1 MQRVTITLDEEF
13 VAELDRVMATRGYQ
27 NRSEAIRDLARAGIR
42 QAAEEAGEGGQCVA
56 ALVYVG
62 IMALLIDGFGRGVLV
77 AAFFAFV
84 IGTAVSFLGNALWSF
99 EARPTADRAV
109 MFFAINTTGLG
120 LNMLIAWLMERAGIH
135 YLLISLTVLVVVP
148 MFNFA
153 GHRIF
158 TFGGAK

>member
-1 MQRVTITLDEEF
+1 MPLSSRLPDWIRRPWLWLESF
-13 VAELDRVMATRGYQ
+13 GIRFLGWFGMAPV
-27 NRSEAIRDLARAGIR
+27 LARQLIR
-42 QAAEEAGEGGQCVA
+42 FLTVGVFAAI
-56 ALVYVG
+56 VYVG
-62 IMALLIDGFGRGVLV
+62 VMALMIDGFGTGVLV

-99 EARPTADRAV
+99 EARPTADKAM

-148 MFNFA
+148 LFNFA
-153 GHRIF
+153 GHRLY
-158 TFGGAK
+158 TFSGRE